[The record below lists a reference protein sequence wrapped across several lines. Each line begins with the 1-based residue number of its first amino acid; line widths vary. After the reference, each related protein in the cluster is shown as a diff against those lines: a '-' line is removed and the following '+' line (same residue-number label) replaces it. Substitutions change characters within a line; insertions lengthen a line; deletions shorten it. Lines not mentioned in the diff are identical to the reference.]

1 MQTCG
6 LTEYGRDRTYYD
18 FKRPIHMEKYHLTVA
33 TGYKAS
39 IEIYKNKLLLCS
51 ELAHRLINRETVIEF
66 INNTYHRLNNN
77 NERLKETCFAELVG
91 QTVMTKY

>member
-6 LTEYGRDRTYYD
+6 LTEYGRDRTYFD
-18 FKRPIHMEKYHLTVA
+18 FKRPIHIDKYRLTIA

-51 ELAHRLINRETVIEF
+51 ELAHRLINAETVLDF
-66 INNTYHRLNNN
+66 INNTFFRLNNN
-77 NERLKETCFAELVG
+77 QERFKEACIADIVG
-91 QTVMTKY
+91 QTVITR